1 MSVNKDSKKM
11 VAEAKTVTLSVEDY
25 QKLKT
30 DSEMLFCLVGVGL
43 TDWEGYKKA
52 LKIME
57 M

>member
-11 VAEAKTVTLSVEDY
+11 VAQAKTVTLSVEDY